1 MKNKITFFKEAIK
14 NIRTSGTVVPSSKF
28 LVKKMLAGIDFKTAR
43 VLVEFG
49 PGSGI
54 ITREMLKRMHPE
66 AQLFCFE
73 INDVFFEYL
82 SRDKHPQLTILK
94 TSATEIRKVIQKHG
108 FDHVD
113 YVVSS
118 LPLAIMPPGV
128 SLEILEN
135 SYIALKNKGEFIQYQ
150 YSLQN
155 RKDVKKVFNK
165 QVSIQFVTL
174 NIPPAFVYFCKKVQ

>member
-1 MKNKITFFKEAIK
+1 MKNRITFFREAIK

-43 VLVEFG
+43 VIVEFG
-49 PGSGI
+49 PGSGT
-54 ITREMLKRMHPE
+54 ITNEILNRMHPE
-66 AQLFCFE
+66 ARLICFE
-73 INDVFFEYL
+73 INEVFFEHL
-82 SRDKHPQLTILK
+82 SNTKHPQLTLLK
-94 TSATEIRKVIQKHG
+94 RSATSIKKMMQEYGLDQ
-108 FDHVD
+108 VD

-118 LPLAIMPPGV
+118 LPLAIMPPEV

-135 SYIALKNKGEFIQYQ
+135 TYSVLKNKGEFIQYQ

-155 RKDVKKVFNK
+155 KKDVKKIFG
-165 QVSIQFVTL
+165 QHVSIQFVTL